1 MPSSIHHSP
10 MTSVPMISVIS
21 QRRILLLSVLAVLGG
36 CQTIDQSWERSKA
49 AIGDFLATPPATAAA
64 PTAPAPA
71 AARPAASGIDY
82 GVDPVRS
89 SATLAS
95 FEVPEQPYADEAT
108 DFGTP
113 PVSSLIP
120 TNYRQPTPTTLAGG
134 RLIDT
139 DDLHE
144 WLVGDNPPLVIN
156 AQPGNATDLIPGS
169 IWMSGAGSH
178 GNISDATQQQLGE
191 RLAALTDGDRNRALV
206 FYCSG
211 HSCWSAHNAALRAVN
226 LNYRNVHWYR
236 GGLSAWFSAGLPAA
250 TTQDDRW

>member
-1 MPSSIHHSP
+1 MMPK
-10 MTSVPMISVIS
+10 
-21 QRRILLLSVLAVLGG
+21 RRLLLLGAITVLSG
-36 CQTIDQSWERSKA
+36 CQSIDQAWESSKTTV
-49 AIGDFLATPPATAAA
+49 GGLFDSPPATSDT
-64 PTAPAPA
+64 PSMAPA
-71 AARPAASGIDY
+71 APRPAATGVDY
-82 GVDPVRS
+82 GVAPVRS

-95 FEVPEQPYADEAT
+95 FDVPEQPYADEAT

-120 TNYRQPTPTTLAGG
+120 TNYRAPTPVTLAGG

-144 WLVGDNPPLVIN
+144 WMISDNPPLVIN

-178 GNISDATQQQLGE
+178 GNIRDANQQRLSE
-191 RLAALTDGDRNRALV
+191 RLATQTEGDLDRPIV

-211 HSCWSAHNAALRAVN
+211 YNCWAAYNAALRTVN
-226 LNYRNVHWYR
+226 LDYRKVYWYR
-236 GGLSAWFSAGLPAA
+236 GGLTSWFSAGLPAE
-250 TTQDDRW
+250 TTRNDLW